1 MKQVSTNKAPQAIGP
16 YSQGIIAPPFL
27 FISGQIPLTPEG
39 ELVEGGIKE
48 QAEQVMKNLQGILE
62 SQGLDFSKVAK
73 VTIFLDNMNDFT
85 VVNEIYAAYM
95 QEHRPARSTVEVSKL
110 PKNVKIEIEA
120 IAIIQ

>member
-1 MKQVSTNKAPQAIGP
+1 MKKVSTNKAPQAIGP

-48 QAEQVMKNLQGILE
+48 QAEQVMKNLQGVLE
-62 SQGLDFSKVAK
+62 SQGLDFSNVAK
-73 VTIFLDNMNDFT
+73 ATIFLDDMNDFT

-95 QEHRPARSTVEVSKL
+95 QDHKPARSTVEVSKL

-120 IAIIQ
+120 IALVQ

>member
-1 MKQVSTNKAPQAIGP
+1 MKKVSTNKAPQAIGP

-73 VTIFLDNMNDFT
+73 VTIFLDDMNDFT

-120 IAIIQ
+120 IAYIQ

>member
-73 VTIFLDNMNDFT
+73 VTIFLDDMNDFT

-120 IAIIQ
+120 IAYIQ